1 LYVAIDA
8 TSLPTHDDDDGMETV
23 DRVDDR
29 ETQPSL
35 VAVVVGHFLVG
46 FVVLLVT
53 KSLFRQKFV
62 VAVVAALLALAA
74 HHNFDAPV
82 ARKLSELGL

>member
-1 LYVAIDA
+1 MPPG
-8 TSLPTHDDDDGMETV
+8 SDDGGMGPMDELEV
-23 DRVDDR
+23 P
-29 ETQPSL
+29 QPSPSL
-35 VAVVVGHFLVG
+35 VAVIVGHFLVG
-46 FVVLLVT
+46 FLVWLIT

>member
-1 LYVAIDA
+1 MDEFEV
-8 TSLPTHDDDDGMETV
+8 SEPPS
-23 DRVDDR
+23 
-29 ETQPSL
+29 PSL
-35 VAVVVGHFLVG
+35 VAVIVGHFLVG
-46 FVVLLVT
+46 FLVLLIT

>member
-1 LYVAIDA
+1 V
-8 TSLPTHDDDDGMETV
+8 EV
-23 DRVDDR
+23 DTLEDTL
-29 ETQPSL
+29 EEAEPSPSL

-46 FVVLLVT
+46 LLVLLVT